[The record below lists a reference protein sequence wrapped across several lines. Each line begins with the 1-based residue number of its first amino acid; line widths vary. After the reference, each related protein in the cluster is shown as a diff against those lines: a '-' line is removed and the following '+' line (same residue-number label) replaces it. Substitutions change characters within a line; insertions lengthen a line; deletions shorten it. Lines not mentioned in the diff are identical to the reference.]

1 MIKEPIDLSLSSISQ
16 INTNQIGIL
25 NVPDTE
31 LQSQI
36 NLLYIMLNTQN
47 GEKVMDSEF
56 GVPFTSKMFEQY
68 NTSAE
73 ELFELD
79 LSQTLKEKI
88 ARYFPNFSLLSL
100 ESYFEGLTVEQNQI
114 LIIKCL
120 WSYLDKFKFNSISVV
135 NINDKMG
142 SLISPIENFDGQKT
156 NTTDVLS
163 NKMIINVINTI
174 QQQLID

>member
-47 GEKVMDSEF
+47 GEKVMDYEF

-68 NTSAE
+68 NTSTE
-73 ELFELD
+73 ELFELE

-88 ARYFPNFSLLSL
+88 TRYFPNFSLLSL
-100 ESYFEGLTVEQNQI
+100 ESYFEGLIVEQNQI

-120 WSYLDKFKFNSISVV
+120 
-135 NINDKMG
+135 
-142 SLISPIENFDGQKT
+142 
-156 NTTDVLS
+156 
-163 NKMIINVINTI
+163 
-174 QQQLID
+174 